1 MVGKHN
7 AHAATNAIQQYTKF
21 PGFRGGQTFEVFRE
35 RQHDEKINE
44 DAKCETGKFGPGNV
58 T

>member
-1 MVGKHN
+1 VDGGDDHLV
-7 AHAATNAIQQYTKF
+7 Q
-21 PGFRGGQTFEVFRE
+21 GGQTFELFRE